1 MKKHWFTS
9 WLAVLSILVL
19 PALAFGHGFM
29 VNEHGAKAMG
39 MGGAF
44 VAQANDPSAAYFNP
58 AGIVQLEGIQFAA
71 GVTPISPD
79 ATFKSDGTSNIPGT
93 AAGQTTDIDSDF
105 VFVPHLYVTAKL
117 NDKWSVGFA
126 TFSNFGLKTD
136 WPNDWEGRFT
146 QGGTFAELRTF
157 SLNPSIAVRPHPK
170 VSLAAGVVFQ
180 YLDFDLRRKSFVPP
194 IPAGSLGPG
203 TPAADV
209 QSVEANTKFT
219 GESWGYGFNLG
230 LMIWITDHLKFGAS
244 YRSQINQA
252 DDNGDLKFSPDVSF
266 ETGGGLGPT
275 FNLLAD
281 TNIDA
286 SFTLPDIAYFGLA
299 WDRGPL
305 TLEFDVQW
313 TNWSVWDKIE
323 ADFEDP
329 VGLPPEP
336 GISIEEDWKDAWAY
350 RFGAQYKLFEYLDLR
365 AGVIYDESPIPDRTL
380 SARIP
385 GGNRWLFTFG
395 VGGHWEALT
404 VDFAYNYLTSKNKD
418 WDNKVGDD
426 VGPGEFVDPD
436 SRVRGKFK
444 DTDAHLLGLTFI
456 YKF

>member
-71 GVTPISPD
+71 GVTPIAPD

-136 WPNDWEGRFT
+136 WDNDWEGRYT
-146 QGGTFAELRTF
+146 DGGTFAELRTF
-157 SLNPSIAVRPHPK
+157 SLNPSIAFRPHPK

-180 YLDFDLRRKSFVPP
+180 YLDFDLRSKVFTDLTPLN
-194 IPAGSLGPG
+194 PALG
-203 TPAADV
+203 T
-209 QSVEANTKFT
+209 VETQGKFT
-219 GESWGYGFNLG
+219 GDSWGYGFNLG

-252 DDNGDLKFSPDVSF
+252 DTSGDLKYDEETLIAPIPIPGVGNTAFSQQ
-266 ETGGGLGPT
+266 
-275 FNLLAD
+275 D

-305 TLEFDVQW
+305 TLEFDAQW

-323 ADFEDP
+323 VDFEDP
-329 VGLPPEP
+329 QGLLGVPGQFETGRLIPEN
-336 GISIEEDWKDAWAY
+336 WKDAWAY
-350 RFGAQYKLFEYLDLR
+350 RFGVQYKLFEYLDLR
-365 AGVIYDESPIPDRTL
+365 GGVIYDESPIPDSTL

-385 GGNRWLFTFG
+385 GGNRWLFTVG
-395 VGGHWEALT
+395 VGGHWQALT
-404 VDFAYNYLTSKNKD
+404 VDFAYNYLSSKSKD
-418 WDNKVGDD
+418 WDNEVGDATN
-426 VGPGEFVDPD
+426 PGGG
-436 SRVRGKFK
+436 RVTGKFK
-444 DTDAHLLGLTFI
+444 DVDAHLLGLTFI